1 MKNYGTLGHKLC
13 YFLAQTVAAQVGGN
27 SLCKKVR
34 KHFYNRMT
42 FLSLR
47 A

>member
-34 KHFYNRMT
+34 KHFE
-42 FLSLR
+42 L
-47 A
+47 